1 MKLQR
6 IAGLALILL
15 GAVMFIV
22 GVGAS
27 HSLADRASDALI
39 GRFTNATMFYI
50 AGGFSATLLGIFT
63 ILLGGIPVVPR
74 RATVIVD
81 EMDRHAQSKERQ

>member
-39 GRFTNATMFYI
+39 GRFTNPTMFYI
-50 AGGFSATLLGIFT
+50 AGGFAATLLGIFT
-63 ILLGGIPVVPR
+63 ILLGGIPAPEPAPIAR
-74 RATVIVD
+74 NDI
-81 EMDRHAQSKERQ
+81 DRHPQSKESL

>member
-15 GAVMFIV
+15 GALMFVV

-39 GRFTNATMFYI
+39 GRFTNPTMFYI
-50 AGGFSATLLGIFT
+50 AGGFAATLLGIFT
-63 ILLGGIPVVPR
+63 ILLGGASAVPQPAPIPRDDIER
-74 RATVIVD
+74 RP
-81 EMDRHAQSKERQ
+81 QSKESL